1 MSSSLMMMQPTFW
14 EKEVGRQREEDKKDE
29 DLECEPQ
36 LSPMDVDIVLV
47 NGVELTKDS
56 SLG

>member
-1 MSSSLMMMQPTFW
+1 MMMQPTFW